1 MAYNAMMKAVK
12 LLESKHVFDDGAI
25 QELIIW
31 ELPYPVMGSLHHY
44 KYRLFYGVNGERV
57 VGYDNERGKGD
68 HKHIHGEQYPYEFA
82 GLEQLVND
90 FLHDMQEAR
99 K

>member
-1 MAYNAMMKAVK
+1 MMKAIK
-12 LLESKHVFDDGAI
+12 LLESKHVFDDGAV

-31 ELPYPVMGSLHHY
+31 ELPKPVLGSQHHY
-44 KYRLFYGVNGERV
+44 KYRRYYGKDGVRI

-68 HKHIHGEQYPYEFA
+68 HKHIHGEQHPYIFS
-82 GLEQLVND
+82 GLDTLVND